1 MPPDVID
8 LQELE
13 AQLRGVPGIDAVR
26 VVAGDDGRITEVH
39 VIAGQSKTANQVVRD
54 VQTVARS
61 IFDLDIDHRV
71 VSVVQFDTSIDLRT
85 DGGPPTVERVARPRF
100 TLDRIRVEHER
111 STVRVEVALSRD
123 QDEATAAAVA
133 PAVEAAIQRATA
145 EATLSAIASLDE
157 RVGGASVDSVG
168 MCGCGPRQ
176 LAVATVVLAEQ
187 GRRETSLFGS
197 AVVRAAGQPDAV
209 VRAVLDSVNR
219 RLSW

>member
-26 VVAGDDGRITEVH
+26 VVAGDGGRITEVH

-85 DGGPPTVERVARPRF
+85 DGGPPTVERVPRPRF

-123 QDEATAAAVA
+123 QDEATATAVA

-145 EATLSAIASLDE
+145 EATLSAIASLDGRAE
-157 RVGGASVDSVG
+157 GASVDSVG
-168 MCGCGPRQ
+168 ICGCGPRQ
-176 LAVATVVLAEQ
+176 LAVTTVVLAER